1 MINKAARFCN
11 KGIKA
16 NFHEK
21 QGFCFTRMFGIGKTV
36 LTISVHNVLTEK
48 AATVVLCIIEKF

>member
-1 MINKAARFCN
+1 MNRAARFYD

-21 QGFCFTRMFGIGKTV
+21 QGFRFTRMLGMDKTV
-36 LTISVHNVLTEK
+36 LTISLHNVLTKK
-48 AATVVLCIIEKF
+48 AVTVVLCIIENF